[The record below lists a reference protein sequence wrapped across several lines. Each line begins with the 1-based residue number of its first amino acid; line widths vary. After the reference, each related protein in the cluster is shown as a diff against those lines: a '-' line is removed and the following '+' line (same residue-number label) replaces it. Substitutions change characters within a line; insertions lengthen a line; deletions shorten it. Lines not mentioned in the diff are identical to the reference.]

1 MPGQMTAAVDFRDTF
16 LDAQHVA
23 QAFPAAAAVTFLA
36 ADGSASSA
44 LSAQPPFKLSF
55 TAEPKS
61 AAAASASV
69 SAKGSN
75 ELVVAQE
82 YRVGDPGPYP
92 ADVPKRNAVRFTP
105 VQVRVLLLFTTILLL
120 VTVLQVV
127 LSQLSLVFLVLWVL
141 MIIPVAPTDCT
152 TAATYCCRAQYLNC
166 IVELLCMSCLQY
178 LLQLF
183 VCYILITVMA
193 LLCIGH
199 CAADTD

>member
-44 LSAQPPFKLSF
+44 LSAQP
-55 TAEPKS
+55 PKS

-166 IVELLCMSCLQY
+166 IVELLCTCCSSSY
-178 LLQLF
+178 AI
-183 VCYILITVMA
+183 Y
-193 LLCIGH
+193 
-199 CAADTD
+199 